1 LSKLSPISVVV
12 GGEEETALRQVE
24 EFVLLGEKLALEFLE
39 SRVAASGLEIV
50 RVLRPGFDQAI
61 ERFRGAALDGD
72 AVVGVDRKRRAEGHT
87 NGGKLLRYFRPQR
100 LVLCPVPPEVGRRQV
115 GMTAQALDVLDH
127 LRTAAI
133 RVVTAPSIPVVG
145 GITRFGDAF
154 R

>member
-1 LSKLSPISVVV
+1 
-12 GGEEETALRQVE
+12 
-24 EFVLLGEKLALEFLE
+24 
-39 SRVAASGLEIV
+39 
-50 RVLRPGFDQAI
+50 
-61 ERFRGAALDGD
+61 
-72 AVVGVDRKRRAEGHT
+72 
-87 NGGKLLRYFRPQR
+87 
-100 LVLCPVPPEVGRRQV
+100 VPPEVGRRQV